1 MDTENKTSHHLF
13 ISSRDAIGFNSTTTN
28 FSIDN
33 PKIVNATSYRILSVS
48 VPHTYYNINTHNNV
62 LRIFKTGDNQ
72 DREIVIPVGN
82 YTNSE
87 LGIELKTQL
96 DATAGEAHTYTVT
109 SSDITYKYTIAQDS
123 SSFIIRASSTL
134 NEVIGYSQLLDTS
147 AAISHTAVNIYD
159 LSYTSN
165 IRILSSSLTSFGS
178 KVATSDNQGGVLAE
192 ISIYNS
198 QFGETIYHKFN
209 HLHYNYQPE
218 YQNTYDFTLVDDKN
232 RPLGGING
240 LNGLFMN
247 MHLIFHTRKS
257 NNYTHNA
264 RRNQLE
270 FQNTGYGNIY
280 N

>member
-1 MDTENKTSHHLF
+1 MLSENKTAHHLF
-13 ISSRDAIGFNSTTTN
+13 ISSRDATGFNSTTTN
-28 FSIDN
+28 FSIEN
-33 PKIVNATSYRILSVS
+33 PKIINANSYRILSVGI
-48 VPHTYYNINTHNNV
+48 PHSYYNINSHNNV
-62 LRIFKTGDNQ
+62 LSIFKTGDDQ
-72 DREIVIPVGN
+72 DRIVTIPVGN

-87 LGIELKTQL
+87 LRVVLKEQL
-96 DATAGEAHTYTVT
+96 DATGGESNTYTVT
-109 SSDITYKYTIAQDS
+109 SSDITYKYTIAQNS
-123 SSFIIRASSTL
+123 STFIIRAASTL
-134 NEVIGYSQLLDTS
+134 NEVIGYSQEVDAS
-147 AAISHTAVNIYD
+147 AAISHTAINIYD

-165 IRILSSSLTSFGS
+165 IRILSSSLTSFGT
-178 KVATSDNQGGVLAE
+178 KIATSDNKGGVLAE
-192 ISIYNS
+192 VSIYNS

-218 YQNTYDFTLVDDKN
+218 YQNSYDFALVDDKN
-232 RPLGGING
+232 RVLGGVDG

-270 FQNTGYGNIY
+270 YQNTGYGNVD